1 MKRLYHIVLLTLVL
15 LGVSCAAPEHPFLSK
30 VPEIHDLMTGSVLSP
45 RKVAEA
51 PGIYG
56 EWQTELFGSPQSVTF
71 IRISPEAYSFDILCA
86 EGERADSTSAL
97 CSRFGALAGIN
108 GSYFNMRE
116 LTPVTYVKDDG
127 FTVGT
132 TSMKEA
138 SRTNGVFL
146 SRTEG
151 VCIEASDT
159 TGLEDGAWE
168 AMASG
173 PILIDDGEV
182 YTYSESTPGWKGFFN
197 ARHPRSLVGTDAE
210 GYVWLVVVD
219 GRSEGHAGGMT
230 IAELTELSQMIGLT
244 DALNL
249 DGGGSSTLWTRSAG
263 VLNHPS
269 DNGRFD
275 HFGQRVVPNIIAI
288 R

>member
-1 MKRLYHIVLLTLVL
+1 MKKCFLILIVA
-15 LGVSCAAPEHPFLSK
+15 LGVSCTREHPFLSRI
-30 VPEIHDLMTGSVLSP
+30 PEIHDLATGSVLSP
-45 RKVAEA
+45 GKAVQA

-56 EWQTELFGSPQSVTF
+56 AWRTELFGFPQSVSF
-71 IRISPEAYSFDILCA
+71 IRVSPEAYSLDILCA
-86 EGERADSTSAL
+86 EGEMADSTSAL
-97 CSRFGALAGIN
+97 CSRFGVLGGVN

-127 FTVGT
+127 FPVGS
-132 TSMKEA
+132 TSIGDA
-138 SRTNGVFL
+138 FRANGALVSRTSGV
-146 SRTEG
+146 S
-151 VCIEASDT
+151 IEACDT
-159 TGLEDGAWE
+159 TLLEDGAWE

-173 PILIDDGEV
+173 PLLIDEGEV
-182 YTYSESTPGWKGFFN
+182 YTYSEDVPGWENFYNF
-197 ARHPRSLVGTDAE
+197 RHPRTLIGMDGE

-219 GRSEGHAGGMT
+219 GRAERNAGGMT
-230 IAELTELSQMIGLT
+230 IAELTELSGMMGLT

-275 HFGQRVVPNIIAI
+275 HCGQRVVPNVIAV